1 MCIRDSPQGPPGP
14 QGPEGPQG
22 DEGLQ
27 GPEGP
32 QGAVGPQGPEGPVGP
47 QGPAGPQG
55 PSGALTP
62 VYANLRSNT
71 AQTLASTDA
80 YGPAMVALQLSDS
93 SSAADFSLSGDG
105 MTLTINQPGIYLVE
119 YGVIVESGATS
130 TNSRMA
136 LLSNGAVI
144 DTYALVQDNAQA
156 SKSVVAAFTAGSTL
170 QLTLSAESAN
180 TFTLAALDN
189 GNAYLTVTRITEQ
202 TAP

>member
-1 MCIRDSPQGPPGP
+1 
-14 QGPEGPQG
+14 
-22 DEGLQ
+22 
-27 GPEGP
+27 
-32 QGAVGPQGPEGPVGP
+32 
-47 QGPAGPQG
+47 
-55 PSGALTP
+55 
-62 VYANLRSNT
+62 
-71 AQTLASTDA
+71 
-80 YGPAMVALQLSDS
+80 
-93 SSAADFSLSGDG
+93 
-105 MTLTINQPGIYLVE
+105 
-119 YGVIVESGATS
+119 
-130 TNSRMA
+130 MA